1 MKRHLLALSALAF
14 AASIS
19 SAHAQSGPTRST
31 EMPGNQPIA
40 GYSIQQRDSVRLY
53 VRARPMSEFQG
64 DTAPGVAGSAQG
76 SANTAATSA
85 AGANVGG
92 NIALGANVPSS
103 VTMRQIQGNPDN
115 SGFRYGRAGNQYVI
129 VDSMGKIVDTFE

>member
-14 AASIS
+14 AAAVG
-19 SAHAQSGPTRST
+19 SAHAQGAPTRST
-31 EMPGNQPIA
+31 EIPGNQPIA
-40 GYSIQQRDSVRLY
+40 GYSMQQRDFVRTY

-64 DTAPGVAGSAQG
+64 GTATGVAGSAQG

-103 VTMRQIQGNPDN
+103 VTMRQIQGSPDYT
-115 SGFRYGRAGNQYVI
+115 GFRYGRTGNQYVI